1 MKLILKKI
9 KYLSFLLITSPLA
22 ALAYNFEEES
32 GLRKTAQKAGY
43 EESMMN
49 PENVIIKSIESVL
62 AFVGV
67 LFLILMIVG
76 GLKWMTSLGNETE
89 VKKAKALI
97 TQGVIGVLIIFSAYA
112 ITYFIVSII
121 SSKTIS

>member
-89 VKKAKALI
+89 VKKAKTLI